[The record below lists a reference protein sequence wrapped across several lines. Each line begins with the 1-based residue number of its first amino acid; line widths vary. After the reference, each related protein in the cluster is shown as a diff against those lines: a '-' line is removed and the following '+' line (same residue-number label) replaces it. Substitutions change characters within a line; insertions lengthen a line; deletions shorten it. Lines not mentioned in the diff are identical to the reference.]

1 MNFSKQSF
9 QSIFMNKP
17 SVSLIITTYNWP
29 EALRLCLK
37 SVLEQKVFPNEV
49 IIADDGS
56 DFNTKSLIEMFQ
68 NGFPVPLIH
77 IWQEDNGFQLS
88 KIRNKAI
95 KKAQFDYIVQI
106 DGDLIL
112 NKHFIEDHIKF
123 AKKNQFT
130 RGCRVRIGKKT
141 SEQLLNSKTINFSL
155 LNRDIKYRH
164 HGIRNYLFAK
174 IAAKPKLDPHKM
186 LGCNM
191 SYWREDAINANGY
204 ENKLVGWG
212 HEDEEFSARLVNN
225 NLFKL
230 KIKHHAIVY
239 HIYHKENIRNN
250 EIEHKLL
257 IKKALE
263 GKIKK
268 AQNGINELD

>member
-1 MNFSKQSF
+1 
-9 QSIFMNKP
+9 MNKP

-29 EALRLCLK
+29 DALRLCLK
-37 SVLEQKVFPNEV
+37 SVLDQKIFPNEV

-56 DFNTKSLIEMFQ
+56 NFNTKNLIELFQ
-68 NGFPVPLIH
+68 KDFPVPLIH
-77 IWQEDNGFQLS
+77 VWQEDNGFQLS

-112 NKHFIEDHIKF
+112 NKHFIADHIKF
-123 AKKNQFT
+123 ANKNHFV

-141 SEQLLNSKTINFSL
+141 SERLLHSKTINFSL
-155 LNRDIKYRH
+155 FNRDIKYRH

-191 SYWREDAINANGY
+191 GYWREDALKSNGY
-204 ENKLVGWG
+204 ENQLVGWG
-212 HEDEEFSARLVNN
+212 HEDEEFAARLVNN
-225 NLFKL
+225 NIFKL
-230 KIKHHAIVY
+230 KLKHHAIVY
-239 HIYHKENIRNN
+239 HIYHKEGTRNN
-250 EIEHKLL
+250 EKEHKSL
-257 IKKALE
+257 IKNVIDNNTKR
-263 GKIKK
+263 
-268 AQNGINELD
+268 AQNGIDELD